1 MEIENKAQSDEC
13 SALKKKLKE
22 LNDESRKMTLHQSKS
37 SDNLLC
43 LTSSPLQDKLKK
55 YIEEK
60 EVHIYKKVRTDLF
73 RRRRSRASRTRY
85 SGPSRESLTGPAVT
99 SAVSWSSE

>member
-1 MEIENKAQSDEC
+1 MENKAQSDEC

-22 LNDESRKMTLHQSKS
+22 LSDESRKMTLHQSKS

-43 LTSSPLQDKLKK
+43 LASSPVQDKLKK

-60 EVHIYKKVRTDLF
+60 EVHIYKKVRTGLC
-73 RRRRSRASRTRY
+73 RRRRSRASRTRS
-85 SGPSRESLTGPAVT
+85 SGPSRE
-99 SAVSWSSE
+99 